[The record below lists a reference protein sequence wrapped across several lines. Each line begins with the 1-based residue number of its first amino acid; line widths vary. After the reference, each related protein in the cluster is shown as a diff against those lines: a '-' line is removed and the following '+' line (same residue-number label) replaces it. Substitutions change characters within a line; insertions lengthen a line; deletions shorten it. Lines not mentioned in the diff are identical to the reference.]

1 MAARPKTKTPESP
14 EEDEWGFYDPEQA
27 GLPAVLG
34 RLEAKSKES
43 AASYAARIAR
53 TLRGNS
59 RAAAPAAPARPIP
72 IIKPAK

>member
-1 MAARPKTKTPESP
+1 MPLREKRKPPVNP

-34 RLEAKSKES
+34 RLEAEARES

-53 TLRGNS
+53 TLR
-59 RAAAPAAPARPIP
+59 AAGPATPPPPA
-72 IIKPAK
+72 KPAK